1 MRVYNVHER
10 RVNAQPDTVGDF
22 IDSLSGS
29 DDRLWPRGKWPPMR
43 LDSPLGEG
51 ARGGHGPVRYRVSE
65 YIPGRRVVFQFE
77 DSGLT
82 SGLDGRHFFEVV
94 PRRRFVLLRHIVDA
108 ECDMRNWL
116 KWGLFTGPMHD
127 ALLEDALDRLE
138 TGIGGLSGKP
148 RRWSLWV
155 RFLRWMVARKARG

>member
-10 RVNAQPDTVGDF
+10 RVSAQPAAVGGF
-22 IDSLSGS
+22 IDSLSGP
-29 DDRLWPRGKWPPMR
+29 DDRLWPRDRWPPMK

-65 YIPGRRVVFQFE
+65 YLPGRRVVFQFE

-82 SGLDGRHFFEVV
+82 SGLDGRHLFEVV
-94 PRRRFVLLRHIVDA
+94 PRKRFVLLRHIVDA
-108 ECDMRNWL
+108 ECDFRNWL
-116 KWGLFTGPMHD
+116 RWGLFTGPMHD
-127 ALLEDALDRLE
+127 ALLEDALDHLE
-138 TGIGGLSGKP
+138 SRIGGLSGKP

-155 RFLRWMVARKARG
+155 RFLRWMIARKSVR